1 MAVQTN
7 DAVYGR
13 NGQKYILGQELIAV
27 EEGRIYRVSGQ
38 NLAVKVFTKADPHTM
53 RKISYMVNN
62 PITDLTDDYGRQI
75 LHLAWPREI
84 LRDEAKHFVGYL
96 MPEIRKSVGISTVAG
111 GCNTPGAKATFT
123 DYNWQDNLRTAANLA
138 RAVNYLHQR
147 GCIIGDMDS
156 RNILVSTDCSV
167 TFLNT
172 DRFDLTD
179 SLSGIHYRCCT
190 GSEDY
195 LAPELLGRDLN
206 SPSAVFSAHSDDF
219 SLAIHIF
226 RLLMNNTHPF
236 SGKYL
241 DKSRNSAA
249 YNQRPE
255 HMALGRC
262 PFVNHYEDMT
272 IPVGAPLLGEMM
284 PATLVAAFRRTFDYD
299 YSTVQ
304 EKIPERTAAA
314 QWQAHLE
321 LYLRLFGRPGERV
334 QCSADPR
341 HVYLNQM
348 GKCGLCSANQ
358 RLEDFRRNQAGAKTP
373 DAQPRQ
379 AEKEQPRTQKAPP
392 QQPAKEPPQN
402 KQSQAQKTRT
412 QQPKKPASTPPKSPQ
427 QKQDGCLTTIV
438 KWMFIIGAVAY
449 ILILINE
456 YKPSSKKAAPSG
468 TEKPTVVTEA
478 ADLPK
483 VTLPAYVP
491 TPVAPPSFSGSD
503 SGTAGN
509 IGSIGGTW
517 EKMEINGMNCGMLH
531 LDTPIRGMTRMTVNF
546 RAEPY
551 YGATCKDWTVY
562 CWIDGAWKNMG
573 NVHLPEGKGSGSTT
587 VTGDGTKWVE
597 YIAVCPTKRGSYS
610 WDAWIDITDIQ
621 QKQ

>member
-1 MAVQTN
+1 MAVKTN
-7 DAVYGR
+7 DTVYADGE
-13 NGQKYILGQELIAV
+13 QYILGQELIAV
-27 EEGRIYRVSGQ
+27 DGDRIYRVTGQ
-38 NLAVKVFTKADPHTM
+38 TLAAKVFAKADPHMM
-53 RKISYMVNN
+53 RKIAYMVNN
-62 PITDLTDDYGRQI
+62 PIDVGTDEHSRPFM
-75 LHLAWPREI
+75 HLAWPQKI
-84 LRDEAKHFVGYL
+84 LRDKDNHFVGYVMSL
-96 MPEIRKSVGISTVAG
+96 PQKSVNISAMAG
-111 GCNTPGAKATFT
+111 GCNTPRAKAIFP
-123 DYNWQDNLRTAANLA
+123 DYNWHDNLRTAANLA
-138 RAVNYLHQR
+138 RAVSYLHRR
-147 GCIIGDMDS
+147 GCIIGDMDI
-156 RNILVSTDCSV
+156 RNIQISADCSV
-167 TFLNT
+167 WFLNT

-206 SPSAVFSAHSDDF
+206 SPNAVFTAQSDDF
-219 SLAIHIF
+219 ALAIHLF

-236 SGKYL
+236 SGRYL
-241 DKSRNSAA
+241 DGSRNSVS
-249 YNQRPE
+249 YNRRPE

-262 PFVNHYEDMT
+262 PFVNRYEDMT

-304 EKIPERTAAA
+304 EKIPERTTAA
-314 QWQAHLE
+314 QWRTHLQQ
-321 LYLRLFGRPGERV
+321 YLNLFDSPGERM

-341 HVYLNQM
+341 HVYLNQL
-348 GKCGLCSANQ
+348 GKCGLCCANR
-358 RLEDFRRNQAGAKTP
+358 RLEDFHASQTGAQSA

-379 AEKEQPRTQKAPP
+379 AEKEQPHSQKTPP
-392 QQPAKEPPQN
+392 KQTAKEPPQS
-402 KQSQAQKTRT
+402 KQSKAQQTRT
-412 QQPKKPASTPPKSPQ
+412 QQPKKPASTPPKSPR

-456 YKPSSKKAAPSG
+456 YKPSSKKTAASG

-483 VTLPAYVP
+483 VTVPAYVP
-491 TPVAPPSFSGSD
+491 TPVAPPSFTDTG
-503 SGTAGN
+503 SGTVGS
-509 IGSIGGTW
+509 IGSMGGTW
-517 EKMEINGMNCGMLH
+517 EEMAINGINCNMLH
-531 LDTPIRGMTRMTVNF
+531 LNTPIRGMVRMTVNF

-562 CWIDGAWKNMG
+562 CWIDGEWKNMG
-573 NVHLPEGKGSGSTT
+573 NIHLPEGKGSGSTT
-587 VTGDGTKWVE
+587 VTGDGTQYVE

-610 WDAWIDITDIQ
+610 WDAWLDITDIQ